1 MPFIRN
7 PVSALRP
14 VRLRASSDAGRHRAL
29 VDTPH
34 RACRSQW
41 TEASRV
47 LRFLSCAVWCVHVA
61 RCRVTPD
68 GYRPHMGE
76 LLPRMLYV
84 SLPAESG
91 TSEGRAGRQAG
102 ASSWRI
108 RGTPAHLTASRT
120 PPLCLRFLAET
131 DDLRRYEPACA
142 SSCWAPAQVACPFG
156 TRSISD
162 MGRQPEPELRRRL
175 SSCPRGSAT
184 GDAVSDSFG
193 GQRAVHVAIRHG
205 APSVQYHDILHSHR
219 IWSVRQWFRRRELG
233 SQSPA

>member
-1 MPFIRN
+1 M
-7 PVSALRP
+7 
-14 VRLRASSDAGRHRAL
+14 

-142 SSCWAPAQVACPFG
+142 SSCRAPAQVACCVGARP
-156 TRSISD
+156 ISD
-162 MGRQPEPELRRRL
+162 RSRQPSPPRLRRL
-175 SSCPRGSAT
+175 SSCPRVPFT
-184 GDAVSDSFG
+184 GTVSDCFG

-205 APSVQYHDILHSHR
+205 EPGKLRERGAPWEGDLPIADSAVS
-219 IWSVRQWFRRRELG
+219 
-233 SQSPA
+233 